1 MRRLLALALLLIL
14 ALSPQPGSAEP
25 DQRSAPSRADWIQ
38 DVRAVMKGSGAY
50 LRERTES
57 GDERLAVNFDIDNS
71 AIATYYDGRDAGA
84 IPRVLRFARRAQALG
99 VQVFFNTARTNGMR
113 ERTLDQLSAAGYDV
127 DRLCMRR
134 QGETLPQGK
143 QRCRAKFA
151 AKGFTL
157 IANVGN
163 NPTDFVGG
171 GFEKAYRLPNY
182 GGELG

>member
-1 MRRLLALALLLIL
+1 MTRLLALVLLLTVTL
-14 ALSPQPGSAEP
+14 GPGTASAEP
-25 DQRSAPSRADWIQ
+25 EQRKAPTRAEWIK
-38 DVRAVMKGSGAY
+38 DVRQEMKGSGAY
-50 LRERTES
+50 LRKRTAS

-71 AIATYYDGRDAGA
+71 TIATYYDGLDAGA
-84 IPRVLRFARRAQALG
+84 IPRILRFARLARELG
-99 VQVFFNTARTNGMR
+99 VELVFNTARTHAMR
-113 ERTLDQLSAAGYDV
+113 QRTIDQLTEAGYVV

-134 QGETLPQGK
+134 KGETLPAGK

-151 AKGFTL
+151 AKGLTL

-171 GFEKAYRLPNY
+171 GYEKAYRLPNY